1 VIFHAIWAVSMY
13 ILWQDAHFHS
23 TLVRSGYQMT
33 PLRAAFAMA
42 KAAKRKTGL
51 GEGQLV
57 RANTKE
63 LEQELYGNGKK
74 MAGTS
79 VEYSI
84 FGDEDEECS
93 VVCRRAREAE
103 ELSTISVETG
113 ERLER
118 AERILLGPKRVRSL
132 GLGGGAR

>member
-1 VIFHAIWAVSMY
+1 
-13 ILWQDAHFHS
+13 
-23 TLVRSGYQMT
+23 MT

-84 FGDEDEECS
+84 FGDEHEECS

-103 ELSTISVETG
+103 ELSTISLETG

-132 GLGGGAR
+132 GLGSGAR

>member
-1 VIFHAIWAVSMY
+1 
-13 ILWQDAHFHS
+13 
-23 TLVRSGYQMT
+23 MT

-63 LEQELYGNGKK
+63 LEQELYGGKK

-118 AERILLGPKRVRSL
+118 AERILLGPKGRRR